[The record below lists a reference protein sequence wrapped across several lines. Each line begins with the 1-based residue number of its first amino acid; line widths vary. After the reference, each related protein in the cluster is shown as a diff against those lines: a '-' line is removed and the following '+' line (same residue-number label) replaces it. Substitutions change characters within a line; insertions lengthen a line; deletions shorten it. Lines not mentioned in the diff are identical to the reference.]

1 MALRNWAEGRRGF
14 ARHCLW
20 PWLGC
25 ALIVAGC
32 AQLPRIDPNG
42 DRLFIW
48 PGEPAQGPVPPPG
61 AVGTSLPP
69 PGALGT
75 TLAPPGVP
83 PATSM
88 PTRPGA
94 PLQLPNPPAGP
105 TPVQAAARPVS
116 NLTFR
121 ATGPSQASVGAAF
134 TYHLEVT
141 NTSDNAVRDV
151 VVKEQDPQGIEFVS
165 SEPEATPSGASQQ
178 WSLGELAPRATATVD
193 VNYRVNQAGE
203 LRYCV
208 EVRSASGVAARQCV
222 TTRIVAAAL
231 DVSVL
236 GPTDGQVGG
245 EASFE
250 IQVINRGTSTLK
262 GVLVTDRFGSGL
274 RHAAAS
280 SPIERD
286 LVDLPPGGT
295 GRLGVTFQVV
305 EAGQLCQ
312 DIVVTADGGMR
323 TTARHCLT
331 AVEAPAT
338 AEAPAATPP
347 PAGDQPP
354 ASDAKVSIKQTVP
367 PRQRIGD
374 MVRFRVDV
382 TNNTDAPLAN
392 VEIGDNFETSLEPRQ
407 ATEGSTWLKG
417 DVLGWKIP
425 SLEPGKSLHREIEF
439 KCLRE
444 TPRACNRVTVAAD
457 GIDPVADEAC
467 LEIVGQN
474 AAVPPVASSAGAAGV
489 AAGAAAPDP
498 LSVTVA
504 DTADPIKVDGET
516 TYQIVLTNES
526 QQSLFDVAVTAT
538 FSEEVK
544 LSGLSG
550 PVHGAVLPST
560 VRFDPIREV
569 RAGESPLSFE
579 LRVKALRPGTARMR
593 VDVMSRGQA
602 KPVSAEQSTEI
613 LQPK

>member
-1 MALRNWAEGRRGF
+1 M
-14 ARHCLW
+14 
-20 PWLGC
+20 
-25 ALIVAGC
+25 
-32 AQLPRIDPNG
+32 
-42 DRLFIW
+42 
-48 PGEPAQGPVPPPG
+48 
-61 AVGTSLPP
+61 
-69 PGALGT
+69 
-75 TLAPPGVP
+75 
-83 PATSM
+83 
-88 PTRPGA
+88 
-94 PLQLPNPPAGP
+94 
-105 TPVQAAARPVS
+105 S
-116 NLTFR
+116 NLNFR

-141 NTSDNAVRDV
+141 NTADVAVRDV

-178 WSLGELAPRATATVD
+178 WALGELAPRASATVD
-193 VNYRVNQAGE
+193 INYRVNQPGE

-208 EVRSASGVAARQCV
+208 EVRTAAGVAARQCV
-222 TTRIVAAAL
+222 TTRIVAASL
-231 DVSVL
+231 DVTVL
-236 GPTDGQVGG
+236 GPTDGQVGS

-250 IQVINRGTSTLK
+250 IQVINRGSATVK
-262 GVLVTDRFGSGL
+262 GLLVTDRFGRGL
-274 RHAAAS
+274 RHAADSDAVVH
-280 SPIERD
+280 D
-286 LVDLPPGGT
+286 MVDLPPGAT
-295 GRLGVTFQVV
+295 GRIGVTFQVV

-338 AEAPAATPP
+338 AESPAATPP

-354 ASDAKVSIKQTVP
+354 ASDSKISIKQTVP

-382 TNNTDAPLAN
+382 TNNTDAPLSN

-417 DVLGWKIP
+417 DVLGWKIA

-457 GIDPVADEAC
+457 GIDPVANEAC

-474 AAVPPVASSAGAAGV
+474 AAVPPVAGSAGAPGPVGAAAGAAG
-489 AAGAAAPDP
+489 PDP
-498 LSVTVA
+498 LSVTIA

-550 PVHGAVLPST
+550 PVHGAALPNT

-593 VDVMSRGQA
+593 VDVTSRGQA
-602 KPVSAEQSTEI
+602 KPVSAEQGTEI